1 MGSSGSSMAEYDYK
15 SVRVAFKIKTVVR
28 NYIPSKVWNR
38 IISEAS
44 IGTIPLLFKVG
55 TGRSFVVW
63 VTREVAELF

>member
-1 MGSSGSSMAEYDYK
+1 MGSNGSSSNEYDDK
-15 SVRVAFKIKTVVR
+15 SVRVAFKIKKVVR

-55 TGRSFVVW
+55 TGRSFVVF
-63 VTREVAELF
+63 VTSEVAELF